1 MLTHALSL
9 LPSDSAHQCNSVDS
23 TTCTDT
29 TSVVCGPSYCT
40 DISSLAKC
48 DNSAVADMNIATEL
62 AKVKTQTCTQNTA
75 DTKCTSAWLAA
86 NINVGRNGEGGV
98 VAAYCTDRYLVL
110 QTTMKPGWATDMDD
124 ISQAP
129 GGTAS
134 DGSACVTGEISATM
148 PRLETQAF
156 PLESVY
162 ELWSTDDDLQ
172 NKEYFDQCTLVS
184 GETECAQATGQGDAG
199 RYFNDGTNSYAL
211 PSDAGI
217 GISVTGQSIYPLYSN
232 TLQITLESCEVDSC
246 NEHVGQGGGQPHLHG
261 DPFSATAGKCLYSA
275 ENYTDSS
282 GNEDLTV
289 HPPVIGFSYDG
300 PLIYGRYLSNAAP
313 GFSTGLDNCGGHTHG
328 DYAYHYHS
336 QIIQATTT
344 NGNKGVSK
352 NSNTGKTYPA
362 FVPGVFNCWKAKIN
376 DLNGGSTN
384 VFWTKNSDKD
394 LTAVC
399 DGSTNYWVKDGYCL
413 PGADNYDT
421 CTTTATQT
429 TTTTTTTTTD
439 DTTATTDDTTNTD
452 DTTTTASGASSV
464 VASLAAAAAAA
475 VVAM

>member
-1 MLTHALSL
+1 M
-9 LPSDSAHQCNSVDS
+9 D
-23 TTCTDT
+23 
-29 TSVVCGPSYCT
+29 
-40 DISSLAKC
+40 
-48 DNSAVADMNIATEL
+48 IATEL

-75 DTKCTSAWLAA
+75 DAKCTSAWLAA
-86 NINVGRNGEGGV
+86 NINVGRDGNGGV

-129 GGTAS
+129 GGTMD
-134 DGSACVTGEISATM
+134 DGTACVTGEISSTM
-148 PRLETQAF
+148 SQLETQVF

-162 ELWSTDDDLQ
+162 ELWGTDDDLQ
-172 NKEYFDQCTLVS
+172 NKDYFDQCTLAS
-184 GETECAQATGQGDAG
+184 GETLCAQATGQSDAG
-199 RYFNDGTNSYAL
+199 RYFSDGASVEYAL

-217 GISVTGQSIYPLYSN
+217 GITVAGQSIYPLYSN

-261 DPFSATAGKCLYSA
+261 DPFSMTAGKCLYSA
-275 ENYTDSS
+275 ENYTGTD
-282 GNEDLTV
+282 GTEDITV

-313 GFSTGLDNCGGHTHG
+313 GFSTGLDNCGGHAHG
-328 DYAYHYHS
+328 DYVYHYHS

-344 NGNKGVSK
+344 SSNKGISK
-352 NSNTGKTYPA
+352 ITNTGKTYPA
-362 FVPGVFNCWKAKIN
+362 FVPGPMNCWAAKIN

-384 VFWTKNSDKD
+384 IFWTKNKDKD

-399 DGSTNYWVKDGYCL
+399 DGSTAYWVKDGYCL

-421 CTTTATQT
+421 CTTTTTTTTTTAADDT
-429 TTTTTTTTTD
+429 TTTTTTTTT
-439 DTTATTDDTTNTD
+439 AAD
-452 DTTTTASGASSV
+452 DTTTSGATSV
-464 VASLAAAAAAA
+464 VASLAAAAAA
-475 VVAM
+475 VAAAM